1 MNLYACSGFK
11 SVRSNSIRSAA
22 EIFALRSARRIFG
35 RSGRVGPLN
44 ASYWDYKYREVEFE
58 AFVGYRSGRNELS
71 GRNVR
76 FTVHLVGGLL

>member
-11 SVRSNSIRSAA
+11 SVRSDSIRSAA
-22 EIFALRSARRIFG
+22 EVFALRSARRTFG

-58 AFVGYRSGRNELS
+58 AFVGYRSGRHELS

-76 FTVHLVGGLL
+76 FTVYLMGGSL

>member
-11 SVRSNSIRSAA
+11 SVRADSIRDAA
-22 EIFALRSARRIFG
+22 EIFALRSARRTFG

-44 ASYWDYKYREVEFE
+44 ASFWDYKYRDVEFE

-76 FTVHLVGGLL
+76 FTVYLMGGDK